1 MNKIFL
7 LFLIGAGSAMADS
20 SREQTIYNTYNNHLS
35 ETTVNQYD
43 DCKGAALSS
52 AIGNTQ
58 MYLGTRKPQL
68 SVGMGS
74 CGGEYAGSLMFGA
87 RPCDSCALVNGSFS
101 TNGDVNTLGIGATF
115 LFK

>member
-1 MNKIFL
+1 MKYLIL
-7 LFLIGAGSAMADS
+7 LLSFSAFADKNHHSHNS
-20 SREQTIYNTYNNHLS
+20 SSYETINNY
-35 ETTVNQYD
+35 TINQYD